1 MNVPNRSLS
10 LTLAGAALAG
20 AVVLTTTLATARNDT
35 LPHPV
40 TDADFRPVGQNAQA
54 KIALGRALFF
64 DKILSGNQ
72 NISCATRH
80 HPRHGTADGVSL
92 ATGEGAKGLG
102 PNRDAGTGRHAVHAR
117 IPRNAPAL
125 FNLGAIEYTDMFH
138 DGRVA
143 LTGTGIISPAGQN
156 LPKGLDSVLAAQ
168 ALFPVTSPEEMA
180 GQEGENPIADAAAA
194 GDLPRIWDLLA
205 DRLRGVPGYRK
216 MFREAFGVAPDRITY
231 VHAANAI
238 AAFEAS
244 EWRSD
249 DSPFDKYLRGNK
261 TAMSKKARRGMD
273 LFYGD
278 AGCASCHSGKF
289 QTDHRYH
296 VLAMPQLGPG
306 KGDGETGIDDWG
318 RARVTGLTI
327 DRYRFRTPSLR
338 NVALTAPYGHA
349 GGYATL
355 EAVIQHHMDPRTA
368 LAKFDRDQIK
378 VAMRHDLVAS
388 DFTAFDDRDART
400 RRLLACEDME
410 RPLTRREIGDVV
422 AFLHALPD
430 PTMVGEA
437 GRVPATVPSG
447 LPVAD

>member
-1 MNVPNRSLS
+1 M
-10 LTLAGAALAG
+10 G
-20 AVVLTTTLATARNDT
+20 
-35 LPHPV
+35 
-40 TDADFRPVGQNAQA
+40 
-54 KIALGRALFF
+54 
-64 DKILSGNQ
+64 
-72 NISCATRH
+72 
-80 HPRHGTADGVSL
+80 
-92 ATGEGAKGLG
+92 
-102 PNRDAGTGRHAVHAR
+102 
-117 IPRNAPAL
+117 
-125 FNLGAIEYTDMFH
+125 
-138 DGRVA
+138 
-143 LTGTGIISPAGQN
+143 
-156 LPKGLDSVLAAQ
+156 
-168 ALFPVTSPEEMA
+168 
-180 GQEGENPIADAAAA
+180 
-194 GDLPRIWDLLA
+194 
-205 DRLRGVPGYRK
+205 
-216 MFREAFGVAPDRITY
+216 
-231 VHAANAI
+231 
-238 AAFEAS
+238 
-244 EWRSD
+244 
-249 DSPFDKYLRGNK
+249 
-261 TAMSKKARRGMD
+261 
-273 LFYGD
+273 LFYGE
-278 AGCASCHSGKF
+278 ANCSSCHSGKF

-355 EAVIQHHMDPRTA
+355 EAVVQHHMDPRTA
-368 LAKFDRDQIK
+368 LTKFDRDQIN

-422 AFLHALPD
+422 AFLHALTD